1 MTIQEERAAKIKAAR
16 NKSLRLMQMDANGTL
31 DKIAEGKKDKINE
44 SFTDG
49 ADITTESLLSTPRQ
63 NVSNGIPTGRMSVAA
78 GNVPSVIRE
87 SFQSQPPLAQ
97 QEVTTSVLDG
107 MFGDLLQ
114 ERQKPQQAIT
124 ETVQQPQH
132 VVQQYPSQIDYPMI
146 RTIVEEIVRKYTSS
160 LSKKMVNEGKGSEVN
175 TISLGKSFKF
185 LANNG
190 DIFEC
195 TMRKVGNINKKKSVE

>member
-44 SFTDG
+44 TFSDAEMMP
-49 ADITTESLLSTPRQ
+49 ADMMQAPRQ
-63 NVSNGIPTGRMSVAA
+63 NMAANISSGRMSVAA
-78 GNVPSVIRE
+78 GNVPSIIRE

-97 QEVTTSVLDG
+97 QEVTSSVLDG
-107 MFGDLLQ
+107 MFGDILQ
-114 ERQKPQQAIT
+114 ERHKPQQVIT
-124 ETVQQPQH
+124 ETAQPQVQQTS
-132 VVQQYPSQIDYPMI
+132 SQVDYPMI

-160 LSKKMVNEGKGSEVN
+160 LSKKMLNEGKGSEVN

-190 DIFEC
+190 DIYEC
-195 TMRKVGNINKKKSVE
+195 TMKKVGNINKKKSVE

>member
-44 SFTDG
+44 TFTDG

-63 NVSNGIPTGRMSVAA
+63 NASNGIPTGKMSVAA

-87 SFQSQPPLAQ
+87 SFQSQPPLVQ

-114 ERQKPQQAIT
+114 ERQKPQQVIT
-124 ETVQQPQH
+124 ETVQPQ
-132 VVQQYPSQIDYPMI
+132 VQQVSSQIDYPMI

-160 LSKKMVNEGKGSEVN
+160 LSKKMINEGKGSEVN
-175 TISLGKSFKF
+175 TIALGKNFKF
-185 LANNG
+185 LSSDG
-190 DIFEC
+190 SIY
-195 TMRKVGNINKKKSVE
+195 VQ

>member
-44 SFTDG
+44 TFTDG

-63 NVSNGIPTGRMSVAA
+63 NASNGIPTGKMSVAA

-87 SFQSQPPLAQ
+87 SFQSQPPLVQ

-114 ERQKPQQAIT
+114 ERQKPQQVIT
-124 ETVQQPQH
+124 ETVQPQ
-132 VVQQYPSQIDYPMI
+132 VQQVSSQIDYPMI

-190 DIFEC
+190 DIYEC
-195 TMRKVGNINKKKSVE
+195 TMKKVGNINKKKSVE

>member
-44 SFTDG
+44 SFTDVEMVSG
-49 ADITTESLLSTPRQ
+49 DMMQAPRQ
-63 NVSNGIPTGRMSVAA
+63 NMSANIASGRMSVAA

-97 QEVTTSVLDG
+97 QEVTSSVLDG

-114 ERQKPQQAIT
+114 ERQKPQQVIT
-124 ETVQQPQH
+124 ETVQPQ
-132 VVQQYPSQIDYPMI
+132 VQHTSSQIDYPMI

-190 DIFEC
+190 DIYEC
-195 TMRKVGNINKKKSVE
+195 TMKKVGNINKKKSVE

>member
-31 DKIAEGKKDKINE
+31 DKIAEGKKDQINE
-44 SFTDG
+44 SFTDVEMVSG
-49 ADITTESLLSTPRQ
+49 DMMQTPRQ
-63 NVSNGIPTGRMSVAA
+63 NMAANIASGRMSVAA
-78 GNVPSVIRE
+78 GNVPSIIRE

-97 QEVTTSVLDG
+97 QEVTSSVLDG

-114 ERQKPQQAIT
+114 ERQKPQQVIT
-124 ETVQQPQH
+124 ETVQPQ
-132 VVQQYPSQIDYPMI
+132 VQHTSSQIDSPMI

-190 DIFEC
+190 DIYEC
-195 TMRKVGNINKKKSVE
+195 TMKKVGNINKKKSVD

>member
-44 SFTDG
+44 SFTD
-49 ADITTESLLSTPRQ
+49 AEMIPTDMMQAPRQ
-63 NVSNGIPTGRMSVAA
+63 NMAANIASGKMSVAA
-78 GNVPSVIRE
+78 GNVPSIIRE

-97 QEVTTSVLDG
+97 QEVTSSVLDG

-114 ERQKPQQAIT
+114 ERQNPQQVIT
-124 ETVQQPQH
+124 ETVQQPQQ

-160 LSKKMVNEGKGSEVN
+160 LSKKMVNEGKGSEIN